1 MLSTRHYV
9 ALSDFRFQLAQ
20 FLRFSE
26 QVSRAAGVPPTQYLL
41 LLHIRGFAGPVGAS
55 VGELATRLQSSP
67 HGTAALI
74 ERCVAARLV
83 RKHRGQP
90 DRRRVQVS
98 LTPRGQRLV
107 AHIASRH
114 RRQLQSLRG
123 VFRVPHV
130 S

>member
-9 ALSDFRFQLAQ
+9 ALSDFRFELAK

-26 QVSRAAGVPPTQYLL
+26 QISRAAGITPTQYLL
-41 LLHIRGFAGPVGAS
+41 LLHIRGFAGRDGAS
-55 VGELATRLQSSP
+55 VGALAIRLQSSP

-83 RKHRGQP
+83 HKRRGQA

-98 LTPRGQRLV
+98 LTPWGRRLV
-107 AHIASRH
+107 AHIAARH
-114 RRQLQSLRG
+114 HQQLRSLRD
-123 VFRVPHV
+123 VFRL
-130 S
+130 SL